1 MKLLFLLSASVLL
14 GIGAQNYLL
23 PETAT
28 YDAVTYARGDAI
40 EKDHIQIVYLPNN
53 TCQIEAAVD
62 DISVNYRDY
71 VRACMNNRQLRVKML
86 DISPN

>member
-23 PETAT
+23 SETAT
-28 YDAVTYARGDAI
+28 YDAAAYAFGDEI
-40 EKDHIQIVYLPNN
+40 EKDHIQVVYLPNN
-53 TCQIEAAVD
+53 TCQIEASVY

-71 VRACMNNRQLRVKML
+71 VRACMNNRQLRIKML
-86 DISPN
+86 DVSPN

>member
-23 PETAT
+23 SETAT
-28 YDAVTYARGDAI
+28 YDAVAYARGDAI

-53 TCQIEAAVD
+53 TCQIEASVD

-71 VRACMNNRQLRVKML
+71 VRACMNNRQLRIQML
-86 DISPN
+86 DVSPN

>member
-1 MKLLFLLSASVLL
+1 MKLLFLLSASILL

-23 PETAT
+23 AGPVT
-28 YDAVTYARGDAI
+28 YDAMAYTLGDAI
-40 EKDHIQIVYLPNN
+40 EKDRIQIVYLPNN
-53 TCQIEAAVD
+53 TCQVDASVD

-86 DISPN
+86 DTSPN